1 MRCATFAGVLL
12 LLLCPM
18 LVYAQRGRRGSGASG
33 STVTAPPL
41 KGVVI
46 TFHGALK
53 ELSKKTIL
61 LQTDDNQLVTLR
73 RTSKTKFMK
82 QDQKLKADDFDL
94 EDKVSIDATED
105 NDLKLLAMAVHM
117 DPGPPRKEPALV
129 TR

>member
-1 MRCATFAGVLL
+1 MRRATFAGVLL
-12 LLLCPM
+12 LLLLCPV
-18 LVYAQRGRRGSGASG
+18 LAHAQRGRRGG
-33 STVTAPPL
+33 TTITAPPL

-73 RTSKTKFMK
+73 RTSKTKFLR
-82 QDQKLKADDFDL
+82 QDQQLKADDFDL
-94 EDKVSIDATED
+94 EDKVSVDATED

-117 DPGPPRKEPALV
+117 DPGPPRKEPTLV

>member
-1 MRCATFAGVLL
+1 MRRATFAGVLL
-12 LLLCPM
+12 LLLLCPV
-18 LVYAQRGRRGSGASG
+18 LAHAQRGRRGG
-33 STVTAPPL
+33 TTITAPPL

-73 RTSKTKFMK
+73 RTSKTKFLR
-82 QDQKLKADDFDL
+82 QDQQLKADDFDL
-94 EDKVSIDATED
+94 EDKVSVDATED

-117 DPGPPRKEPALV
+117 GPGPPRKEPTLV